1 VAQHARLKDHDA
13 FLKREAQL
21 RLAAEKAAEEAH
33 NQSETLNLELMQTK
47 HRLAAAEA
55 SLSRLEDLHAHKS
68 AAHESAMS
76 EVLKDK
82 AHAIETLERRL
93 GQVEAKLAATE
104 SEVRRR
110 DAALA
115 RVRDDELRRLAAVE
129 ERIMD
134 GVRRELV
141 MVRQEAGGGGE
152 GGGGGSKYGGQPSTP
167 AR

>member
-1 VAQHARLKDHDA
+1 
-13 FLKREAQL
+13 
-21 RLAAEKAAEEAH
+21 
-33 NQSETLNLELMQTK
+33 
-47 HRLAAAEA
+47 
-55 SLSRLEDLHAHKS
+55 
-68 AAHESAMS
+68 MS

>member
-1 VAQHARLKDHDA
+1 MCVAVSPDGKWVVSGGED
-13 FLKREAQL
+13 
-21 RLAAEKAAEEAH
+21 EK
-33 NQSETLNLELMQTK
+33 LCLWNLE
-47 HRLAAAEA
+47 
-55 SLSRLEDLHAHKS
+55 
-68 AAHESAMS
+68 
-76 EVLKDK
+76 
-82 AHAIETLERRL
+82 
-93 GQVEAKLAATE
+93 AATLVAGFHGLGHMLALPCNHE
-104 SEVRRR
+104 PHHSLAIVTSLIIPVCL
-110 DAALA
+110 AALA